1 VCSDFGRSTLKLC
14 QKIIVAIVNPQFSL
28 KQMVLI
34 DIRNMLQSMGKDIRS
49 FTLPE
54 IDDMYDN
61 ANGSIPQEIFEETS
75 IKPNPN
81 DVSMFESLNGQ
92 QRAAYNE
99 IMSSIE
105 ADQGRMFFV
114 DGPGGTGKTTSGVA
128 ASIMLGGRA
137 AHSCFKIPLTIEDGG
152 CCSFTKQSGTSKL
165 LRQAALIIW
174 DKASMNKRQAVQ
186 ALDNSL

>member
-1 VCSDFGRSTLKLC
+1 LKLC

-128 ASIMLGGRA
+128 ASIMLGGRT